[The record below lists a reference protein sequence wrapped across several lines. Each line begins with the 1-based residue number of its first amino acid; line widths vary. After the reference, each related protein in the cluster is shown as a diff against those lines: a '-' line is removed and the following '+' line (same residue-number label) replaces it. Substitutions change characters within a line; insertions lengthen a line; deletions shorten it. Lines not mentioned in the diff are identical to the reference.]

1 MIHGWHHWAIYQ
13 VLMGFKGGFEMRKA
27 MRLMVLLIVVV
38 STFVLPYQKVTAA
51 SIEDIAW
58 RPLDCGAGDPFE
70 DENPDAVDLVG
81 DTANGFYSAYYA
93 YDETYLYLRHRVN
106 GNASGTDGFSQYAW
120 TMLLNVP
127 SGSAYEYQYMV
138 SLNGNN
144 SPGYAVDT
152 VELWTNTLRDPID
165 WTPIF
170 RDYGETNLWKVVYTN
185 SGPFGGK
192 LASTEPAGST
202 LGNYA
207 DYFVS
212 WAIPVDTL
220 ISNGVITTWTDLE
233 KVLFF
238 PATATDPN
246 QYNKDYL
253 NCPFLPRA
261 ELTIQKSVTPEI
273 IDIFTGG
280 TPKPWDVTY
289 TFAVS
294 SVGTT
299 DAIGVVLED
308 AFSPFTCIPNEG
320 ICLDIKSISYT
331 IGPNSGPV
339 AIVTPASLP
348 GNPPLKITANR
359 LAAGEQLIV
368 QVVANVEDYGAG
380 TYLNTATTYATN
392 ASEVQDTAVL
402 LLNPDPTAVELA
414 RFEAV
419 AQDDGI
425 LIEWETATE
434 VDNLGFNL
442 YRSTAANG
450 EYVLLN
456 GALIPTQVPGAVFG
470 ATYTWL
476 DDSAVP
482 GVTYFYKLEDVNI
495 EGQATLHGPI
505 QATALSTGPSAVS
518 LTAFSAGGG
527 SGLWLP
533 LALSAMALL
542 GGLRRRK

>member
-1 MIHGWHHWAIYQ
+1 
-13 VLMGFKGGFEMRKA
+13 MRKA

-144 SPGYAVDT
+144 SPGYDADT

-273 IDIFTGG
+273 IYTAPIVG
-280 TPKPWDVTY
+280 TPLPWDVTY
-289 TFAVS
+289 TFVVGNA
-294 SVGTT
+294 GTT
-299 DAIGVVLED
+299 AAIGVVLED
-308 AFSPFTCIPNEG
+308 LFEAFELAPELS
-320 ICLDIKSISYT
+320 CLKIKDIDTT
-331 IGPNSGPV
+331 IGANSGPV
-339 AIVTPASLP
+339 TIVTPASLP
-348 GNPPLKITANR
+348 SVPPLKITADK
-359 LAAGEQLIV
+359 LAVGEQLTV
-368 QVVANVEDYGAG
+368 ELVANVDECGTAG
-380 TYLNTATTYATN
+380 TFVNTAKTYATN

-402 LLNPDPTAVELA
+402 LLDPDPTAIELT

-434 VDNLGFNL
+434 MDNLGFNL

-456 GALIPTQVPGAVFG
+456 GALIPTQVPGATFG